1 MKVLHEI
8 APVWDCKSRVL
19 ILGTMP
25 SPASRA
31 AGFFYMHAQNR
42 FWPVMEA
49 LFGDVFRFKNN
60 APEKDGAIRERRDF
74 LLRHRIALWD
84 VLSEC
89 SIDGAADATI
99 KNAVPN
105 DFTDIFS
112 SADIKQVFCTGKTA
126 FALYEKHCAHKY
138 GVPCG
143 YLPSTSPANRAR
155 WPENKLIAAYG
166 KIKDTL

>member
-1 MKVLHEI
+1 MKVLHKI

-42 FWPVMEA
+42 FWTVMA
-49 LFGDVFRFKNN
+49 TVFGEVFRFKNN
-60 APEKDGAIRERRDF
+60 APERSEAVRERRDF
-74 LLRHRIALWD
+74 LLRHGIALWD

-105 DFTDIFS
+105 DFTRIFAG
-112 SADIKQVFCTGKTA
+112 ADIKQVFCTGKTA

-138 GVPCG
+138 AVPCA

-155 WPENKLIAAYG
+155 WPEEKLAAEYERV
-166 KIKDTL
+166 KNIL